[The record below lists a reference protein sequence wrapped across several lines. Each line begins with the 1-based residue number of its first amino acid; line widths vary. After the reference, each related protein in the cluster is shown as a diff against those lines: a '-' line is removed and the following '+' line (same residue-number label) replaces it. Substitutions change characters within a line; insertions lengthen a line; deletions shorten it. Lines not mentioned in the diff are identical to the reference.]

1 MSNYKMEIFF
11 DLNKLDDDTVNTMAD
26 KICSVAK
33 NRHFET
39 SYKNGE
45 LKICGT
51 GKDDDFANMGVIIS
65 ALKRKTWFALNIYGW
80 LFYDSE
86 NTVEDL
92 YDRYNFN
99 MLKKE

>member
-11 DLNKLDDDTVNTMAD
+11 NLDNIDNDTIEIMID
-26 KICSVAK
+26 KISNVATQ
-33 NRHFET
+33 RHFKT
-39 SYKNGE
+39 DYKNGV
-45 LKICGT
+45 LQICGT

-65 ALKRKTWFALNIYGW
+65 ALKRKIWFFSRINKW

-92 YDRYNFN
+92 YYRYN
-99 MLKKE
+99 LSVQ